1 MTGWSSRIGLAALI
15 LAGALATGCSS
26 GSGSADDAPAT
37 LGEVEGAATA
47 ARTVAIDDPFW
58 TPRREQIRTVT
69 LRDQYRQLESHHRVD
84 NLRVAAGEKSGVHE
98 GLEFDDSDV
107 YKWIEAASYQ
117 LARHPEDGELRG
129 LVDELVRL
137 IGKAQEPDGYLYTFY
152 QTIAS
157 ERRWSIPWMTHEL
170 YCVGHLIEAGLA
182 HQQATGSDALL
193 APARHFADLVDATFG
208 PGKNEHVPGHE
219 EIELAL
225 VKLFRHTRDERYLD
239 LARFF
244 IDRRGHFPDYHQEIV
259 ADLVNYAAINALA
272 DLKRAPFRAGG
283 AGDGSASNAGGLG
296 AAAAASPPPIA
307 LRTVQSFYSGAYF
320 QNRLPLLDTSVAEGH
335 AVRAMYLYAG
345 AAALH
350 LERPDR
356 NLLDALA
363 TLWDNTI
370 ARRTYLTGGMG
381 SLPFIEGFGEDFELP
396 NKAYT
401 ESCAA
406 IGSFLFSWR
415 MLLATGAARY
425 ADQMERT
432 LMNGLLS
439 GLSLDGTHYFY
450 ENPLTD
456 DGSRERQSWYTV
468 SCCPPNLARTIS
480 SLERYL
486 YAQRGRE
493 VWVNQYVGS
502 RATLAMPGG
511 ATLDL
516 TMTSGLP
523 WEGEVGLS
531 IDVSKP
537 TDATLLL
544 RVPAWASDTEI
555 RVNGE
560 VVAAGAELAPP
571 SSYVP
576 IARRWKRGDTVFARF
591 GMETRL
597 VESPPEVVENQG
609 RVAIVRGPLVY
620 ALEDQDNGFD
630 VHTTRIGADVP
641 LVTPAP
647 AGLDG
652 VVSALAGATQDGLP
666 YTAIPYY
673 AWANRGRSNMEV
685 WLHR

>member
-1 MTGWSSRIGLAALI
+1 
-15 LAGALATGCSS
+15 
-26 GSGSADDAPAT
+26 
-37 LGEVEGAATA
+37 
-47 ARTVAIDDPFW
+47 
-58 TPRREQIRTVT
+58 
-69 LRDQYRQLESHHRVD
+69 
-84 NLRVAAGEKSGVHE
+84 
-98 GLEFDDSDV
+98 
-107 YKWIEAASYQ
+107 
-117 LARHPEDGELRG
+117 
-129 LVDELVRL
+129 
-137 IGKAQEPDGYLYTFY
+137 
-152 QTIAS
+152 
-157 ERRWSIPWMTHEL
+157 
-170 YCVGHLIEAGLA
+170 
-182 HQQATGSDALL
+182 
-193 APARHFADLVDATFG
+193 
-208 PGKNEHVPGHE
+208 
-219 EIELAL
+219 
-225 VKLFRHTRDERYLD
+225 
-239 LARFF
+239 
-244 IDRRGHFPDYHQEIV
+244 
-259 ADLVNYAAINALA
+259 
-272 DLKRAPFRAGG
+272 
-283 AGDGSASNAGGLG
+283 
-296 AAAAASPPPIA
+296 
-307 LRTVQSFYSGAYF
+307 
-320 QNRLPLLDTSVAEGH
+320 
-335 AVRAMYLYAG
+335 
-345 AAALH
+345 
-350 LERPDR
+350 
-356 NLLDALA
+356 
-363 TLWDNTI
+363 
-370 ARRTYLTGGMG
+370 
-381 SLPFIEGFGEDFELP
+381 
-396 NKAYT
+396 
-401 ESCAA
+401 
-406 IGSFLFSWR
+406 
-415 MLLATGAARY
+415 
-425 ADQMERT
+425 
-432 LMNGLLS
+432 MNGLLS